1 MPFRRPPE
9 SKTFGALL
17 PIDHLKIKYT
27 GEALLNSYTDN
38 AALYRYL
45 DESEHSDTPNPRDQS
60 HSGWTGLSMLM
71 AAVLCLSGVGLVQ
84 AQAPKPVPK
93 AASPVQSADPMSKG
107 QPVMKVTSYS
117 ANVKEVTV
125 TGGAV
130 PGGTASLRMVIE
142 TSGSGTMDIP
152 WSFTDGK
159 SIIASGTERGLA
171 AGKTV
176 EVKASYRVP
185 ATVAAISYQ
194 GQIDIQNAELKKI
207 EVVVSKLEAKIKDSE
222 EKKAKQKEEAKQPAA
237 ADQTASSVNYA
248 RKSNGALVTA
258 VPNGAGTPSARLGLI
273 GVVATAGSG
282 GSISPAATSF
292 VMKGSVL
299 TFTVTPS
306 AGSAV
311 DRVTGCGGA
320 LVESQGRSG
329 PRTYITGPVNAECTV
344 SAEFKLD
351 LGASSSASGS

>member
-1 MPFRRPPE
+1 
-9 SKTFGALL
+9 
-17 PIDHLKIKYT
+17 
-27 GEALLNSYTDN
+27 
-38 AALYRYL
+38 
-45 DESEHSDTPNPRDQS
+45 
-60 HSGWTGLSMLM
+60 
-71 AAVLCLSGVGLVQ
+71 
-84 AQAPKPVPK
+84 
-93 AASPVQSADPMSKG
+93 MSKG
-107 QPVMKVTSYS
+107 QPLMKVTSYS

-125 TGGAV
+125 TGVAV

-222 EKKAKQKEEAKQPAA
+222 EKKSKQKEEAKQPAA
-237 ADQTASSVNYA
+237 ADQTASVNYA

-258 VPNGAGTPSARLGLI
+258 VTNGAGTPSSHLGLI